1 MVQSIQTTL
10 ESFIS
15 QLSSDSSS
23 YVVQPDKDFT
33 RSRKCSFQ
41 QMVSAILNMGGQT
54 LSKELISLYF
64 PISKA
69 AFVQNRYNTHS
80 ISKSEQTHF
89 LWTILFRVSLFNPRM
104 ISWSLSMTDSNV

>member
-1 MVQSIQTTL
+1 MVQSIQTIL

-41 QMVSAILNMGGQT
+41 
-54 LSKELISLYF
+54 F
-64 PISKA
+64 
-69 AFVQNRYNTHS
+69 R
-80 ISKSEQTHF
+80 KS
-89 LWTILFRVSLFNPRM
+89 V
-104 ISWSLSMTDSNV
+104 